1 MHGQRIAAVLVA
13 VLMVTSMVAVPGAV
27 TAQDEDEPD
36 AAEPASYY
44 GTVDVDG
51 APAPPGT
58 VIEAVAHAPGADPT
72 AGDGDVRDS
81 VTVGEDALGEFGGP
95 DLFDEKLVVDRTTDD
110 PDDLR
115 VSFLVDGQLARTI
128 EWRAGDV
135 RELDLAATDEPT
147 PVFDVSIDDISPDT
161 GDAIVAGQSF
171 TVTATVENI
180 GTASGEE
187 TVDLLVGGEETD
199 ETTVDLDPTEN
210 ETVEFTVETDDGDA
224 PGTEVTV
231 ATADRSASQT
241 VVIERPDPPAFDLTE
256 FEITDGESQI
266 DEAAQGDEV
275 TLNATVENVGERNG
289 SVTVDFALG
298 DEDVTVVDESAEVSV
313 DASADEGTSSGTVS
327 VTATIEDAPR
337 AGVHTLD
344 ASASIPEDAA
354 GSESTATREATLDVD
369 YESIQSGVDA
379 AVDGDDTVAVASP
392 DGDAFTENVDVTE
405 GVTVEAATDGISV
418 EPAPDADSVFTL
430 QSDATVS
437 GLTVSESGSDDPDTA
452 IAVAGDGAAVE
463 GVTVDGFTTGVDVGG
478 SNAAVRRSAFAGQT
492 TSVDVGS
499 DATGAA
505 VEYNEFTVDGADTVV
520 DIDAAGVQVTGNAL
534 EPDSGTAEVGIA
546 LNEGARA
553 NVRENTILTRT
564 DDADADTA
572 GIELNTSAD
581 FGASLAVRNNFNGS
595 GTEFTG
601 DNGVDIRVVGNQ
613 SNVGGKTFDA
623 TRNWAGGDPPTAA
636 AAGNT
641 QQVQAP
647 IFASGAAQ
655 IAPLQIE
662 TQAVSSVDTSNQ
674 LDDPVEPANVSVGID
689 SPAADFEAVAGETL
703 TVDATVANN
712 GEASG
717 QQTIALEDGTGATL
731 DETTLELDGGTSDA
745 VSLSYTPE
753 SATSDLALNVSS
765 EDDDAQV
772 TGSVIAPAE
781 FGVSGLDAPDRVQ
794 SGNTV
799 DVSATV
805 ENVGDASGSD
815 EIELRFGDDVTGTEG
830 DDYAVLDT
838 SGTGTLDGGASAPV
852 EFTGVQLAEDGVS
865 EIGVASGDTVVRQAI
880 VVEPAAAFFDVSLDA
895 GESDTTV
902 TAGETATVTAVVE
915 NVGGQEAAQLVE
927 VLVDGAEDADSTAVR
942 ELADGGTAAIPVS
955 VDTGANATGTI
966 EVVVSTDDDEV
977 TQSVTIEQPPETGD
991 GTDGDDDGTDD
1002 TGPVSSG
1009 GGGGGGGIGFGADPV
1024 DSLELD
1030 AVETETET
1038 PSADFE
1044 ANQRVATFGSVQNV
1058 ESIAFDATDQVGEVA
1073 VSDVDPASA
1082 DVNPPGA
1089 AVTVQEISV
1098 PDDAT
1103 DRSATIEFDVSA
1115 DRLDA
1120 IGAEPSELTAVRLN
1134 EGEWETLDTTVT
1146 AETADGVTLEAE
1158 TPGFSV
1164 FAVNAVSEPEAAATV
1179 DPGTVTVGEEVTLD
1193 GSESTD
1199 EYGEIVAYD
1208 WSVAGESLSGE
1219 TATATIDE
1227 TGEYTIELTV
1237 TNDAGETDTATAD
1250 LAVDPGTDAGD
1261 GTDGGTD
1268 EGEPTEEP
1276 AGLGLPAIG
1285 GVIALV
1291 IVAAAAVAVRRRR
1304 RSNDK
1309 NPFR

>member
-1 MHGQRIAAVLVA
+1 MHGKRIAAVLVA
-13 VLMVTSMVAVPGAV
+13 VLMVTSMVAVSGSV
-27 TAQDEDEPD
+27 TAQTEEPD

-72 AGDGDVRDS
+72 AGDGDIRDS
-81 VTVGEDALGEFGGP
+81 ITVSEDALGEFGGP
-95 DLFDEKLVVDRTTDD
+95 NLFDEKLVVDRTADD

-147 PVFDVSIDDISPDT
+147 PVFDVSIDDISPDS

-180 GTASGEE
+180 GTASGEG

-313 DASADEGTSSGTVS
+313 DASADEGTSSETVS

-354 GSESTATREATLDVD
+354 GSESTATREETLDVD

-418 EPAPDADSVFTL
+418 EPASDDNPVFTL

-437 GLTVSESGSDDPDTA
+437 GLTVSENESTNPDTA
-452 IAVAGDGAAVE
+452 IAVAGDGATVE

-499 DATGAA
+499 AATGAA

-520 DIDAAGVQVTGNAL
+520 DIDATGVQVTANVL
-534 EPDSGTAEVGIA
+534 EPDSGTADVGIA
-546 LNEGARA
+546 LNEDARA

-564 DDADADTA
+564 DDADANTA
-572 GIELNTSAD
+572 GIELNTSAN
-581 FGASLAVRNNFNGS
+581 FGDSLAVRNNFDDS
-595 GTEFTG
+595 ETEFTG
-601 DNGVDIRVVGNQ
+601 DNGVDIRVVGDQ
-613 SNVGGKTFDA
+613 SNVGNETFNA
-623 TRNWAGGDPPTAA
+623 TRNWAGGGQPTAA
-636 AAGNT
+636 ALGNAES
-641 QQVQAP
+641 QVRAP
-647 IFASGAAQ
+647 IFASGAARLSP
-655 IAPLQIE
+655 ITAA
-662 TQAVSSVDTSNQ
+662 TDVSSVDTSNQ
-674 LDDPVEPANVSVGID
+674 LNGSVEPANFSVGID

-703 TVDATVANN
+703 TVDATIENDGN
-712 GEASG
+712 ASG
-717 QQTIALEDGTGATL
+717 RQTIALEDGSGTTL
-731 DETTLELDGGTSDA
+731 DETIVELNRSESDG

-753 SATSDLALNVSS
+753 STTNDLTLNVSS
-765 EDDDAQV
+765 GDDDAQV

-852 EFTGVQLAEDGVS
+852 EFTDVALGEDGVS

-927 VLVDGAEDADSTAVR
+927 VLVDGAEDADSTGVR

-955 VDTGANATGTI
+955 VDTATGATGAI

-977 TQSVTIEQPPETGD
+977 TQSVSIEQPTETGD

-1002 TGPVSSG
+1002 TDPVSSG
-1009 GGGGGGGIGFGADPV
+1009 GGGGGGGGIGFDSDPA

-1030 AVETETET
+1030 AVETETVT

-1044 ANQRVATFGSVQNV
+1044 ESQRVAAFESVENV
-1058 ESIAFDATDQVGEVA
+1058 ESIAFDSTDQVGEVA

-1103 DRSATIEFDVSA
+1103 DRSATIEFGVSA

-1134 EGEWETLDTTVT
+1134 EGEWETLDTTVA

-1164 FAVNAVSEPEAAATV
+1164 FAVNAVSEPEAAAAV
-1179 DPGTVTVGEEVTLD
+1179 DPGTVSAGDEVTLD
-1193 GSESTD
+1193 GSGSTD

-1227 TGEYTIELTV
+1227 TGEYAVELTV

-1250 LAVDPGTDAGD
+1250 LVVGSGTDAGD
-1261 GTDGGTD
+1261 GATGGDGTDGGDPTD
-1268 EGEPTEEP
+1268 EP
-1276 AGLGLPAIG
+1276 AGLGTTA
-1285 GVIALV
+1285 IALLV
-1291 IVAAAAVAVRRRR
+1291 ALALLAAATVVWVRR
-1304 RSNDK
+1304 NG
-1309 NPFR
+1309 